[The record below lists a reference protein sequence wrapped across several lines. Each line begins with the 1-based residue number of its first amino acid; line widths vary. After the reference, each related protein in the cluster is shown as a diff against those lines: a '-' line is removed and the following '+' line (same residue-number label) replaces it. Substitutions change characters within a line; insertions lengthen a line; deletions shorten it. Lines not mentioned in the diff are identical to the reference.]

1 MAVGTSADG
10 LPPCMKFDPADDE
23 LIARFLLPRI
33 QGKKLSFDGVI
44 LEADPLSAPPWD
56 LLKDHGRKGDEA
68 FFFAAVQAKSG
79 KGSRQ
84 KRTVV
89 GGGCWQGQ
97 RVCVDGERL
106 RVPDD
111 GLEIGWRKYLLNFR
125 ADGERGSTGWVM
137 HEYSITAPADLAA
150 SPTRL
155 YRIRFSGYGKKR
167 KREPDC
173 PSSHDDDGRARAT
186 PRHAVAETALLD
198 DHLPLPLPHRVPL
211 PLPAA
216 VVDIADQGSSG
227 VTNDDSFLLNDEVP
241 DIDEILRCVPDFDI
255 EPFFFPEEQGS
266 GTEADACDPDLPQSS
281 FEQLPPAGPH
291 LIQLP
296 PAAVV
301 DIADQGS
308 SGVTNDDSFLLN
320 DEVPEI
326 DEILR
331 CVPDFDIEPFFFP
344 EEQGSGTEAD
354 ACDPDLPQSS
364 FEQLPPAGP
373 HPIQLPPVSW
383 F

>member
-56 LLKDHGRKGDEA
+56 LLKHHGRKGDEA

-106 RVPDD
+106 RVPDA

-173 PSSHDDDGRARAT
+173 PGGHDDDGRARAA
-186 PRHAVAETALLD
+186 PRRAVAETALLD
-198 DHLPLPLPHRVPL
+198 DHPPLPHHVPL
-211 PLPAA
+211 P
-216 VVDIADQGSSG
+216 
-227 VTNDDSFLLNDEVP
+227 
-241 DIDEILRCVPDFDI
+241 
-255 EPFFFPEEQGS
+255 
-266 GTEADACDPDLPQSS
+266 
-281 FEQLPPAGPH
+281 
-291 LIQLP
+291 P

-308 SGVTNDDSFLLN
+308 SGVTNDDYFLLN
-320 DEVPEI
+320 DEVPDIE
-326 DEILR
+326 EILR
-331 CVPDFDIEPFFFP
+331 SVPDFDIEPFFLP
-344 EEQGSGTEAD
+344 AEQASGAEVD
-354 ACDPDLPQSS
+354 AGDPDLPQSS

>member
-1 MAVGTSADG
+1 MAAAGMDGG
-10 LPPCMKFDPADDE
+10 LPPGVKFEPADGE
-23 LIARFLLPRI
+23 LVAGFLLPRI
-33 QGKKLSFDGVI
+33 QGKKLPFDGVI
-44 LEADPLSAPPWD
+44 VEADPLSAPPWD

-68 FFFAAVQAKSG
+68 FFFAAAQARNG

-173 PSSHDDDGRARAT
+173 PGGHDDDGRARAA
-186 PRHAVAETALLD
+186 PRRAVAETALLD
-198 DHLPLPLPHRVPL
+198 EHLPLPPPPPHPVPL
-211 PLPAA
+211 PLGLPGLVDVPAA
-216 VVDIADQGSSG
+216 VVDLVDDAGIVDQDSSAAMG
-227 VTNDDSFLLNDEVP
+227 DDYLLLNPKEDDYLLLNLELP
-241 DIDEILRCVPDFDI
+241 DIDEILQSFPEFTID
-255 EPFFFPEEQGS
+255 PFFFPAEQGS
-266 GTEADACDPDLPQSS
+266 GAESDAGNPHLPQSS
-281 FEQLPPAGPH
+281 E
-291 LIQLP
+291 
-296 PAAVV
+296 
-301 DIADQGS
+301 
-308 SGVTNDDSFLLN
+308 
-320 DEVPEI
+320 
-326 DEILR
+326 
-331 CVPDFDIEPFFFP
+331 
-344 EEQGSGTEAD
+344 
-354 ACDPDLPQSS
+354 
-364 FEQLPPAGP
+364 
-373 HPIQLPPVSW
+373 HP
-383 F
+383 

>member
-1 MAVGTSADG
+1 M
-10 LPPCMKFDPADDE
+10 LRE
-23 LIARFLLPRI
+23 L
-33 QGKKLSFDGVI
+33 GVHCGVI
-44 LEADPLSAPPWD
+44 LEADPLSAPPRD
-56 LLKDHGRKGDEA
+56 LLKDHGRKADEA

-106 RVPDD
+106 CVPDG
-111 GLEIGWRKYLLNFR
+111 GLEIGWCKYLLNFR

-173 PSSHDDDGRARAT
+173 PGGHDDDGRARAA
-186 PRHAVAETALLD
+186 PRRAVVETALQG
-198 DHLPLPLPHRVPL
+198 DHLPLPHHVPL
-211 PLPAA
+211 PPPAA
-216 VVDIADQGSSG
+216 VVGIADQGSSG
-227 VTNDDSFLLNDEVP
+227 VTNDESFLLNDEVP
-241 DIDEILRCVPDFDI
+241 DIDEILRSVPDFDI

-266 GTEADACDPDLPQSS
+266 GTEADAGDPDLPQSS
-281 FEQLPPAGPH
+281 FEQL
-291 LIQLP
+291 
-296 PAAVV
+296 
-301 DIADQGS
+301 S
-308 SGVTNDDSFLLN
+308 
-320 DEVPEI
+320 
-326 DEILR
+326 
-331 CVPDFDIEPFFFP
+331 
-344 EEQGSGTEAD
+344 
-354 ACDPDLPQSS
+354 
-364 FEQLPPAGP
+364 PAGP